1 MAVLVLKNA
10 LLILLMILILHFM
23 IRNKLVEDRN
33 VFRRRLIYMDT
44 VRANRL
50 EFEDDGSPEAVRAK
64 GAVLAG
70 VSDAG
75 SGVVAKKI
83 AQAPMLLA
91 TGEGGATED
100 LAAEDDV
107 VPLVAANDTEEGAD
121 TDEVQPAE
129 EKKTSISES
138 RQAKCEEGVN
148 SRRKKEDR
156 MKELYDFVYSEED
169 GKPRGSGGSD
179 ISKYF
184 PEGVTDGATVDRTE
198 LVEHSRQISNKLKAR
213 DFNAT
218 CNFEVIGSLCGDGGA
233 PDDSIQGVEHSTASF
248 YSEL

>member
-33 VFRRRLIYMDT
+33 AFRRRLIYMDS
-44 VRANRL
+44 VRTNKL
-50 EFEDDGSPEAVRAK
+50 VEFEDDGSPEAVRAK
-64 GAVLAG
+64 DAVMAG
-70 VSDAG
+70 MTDAG
-75 SGVVAKKI
+75 SGMVPTKVAREPI
-83 AQAPMLLA
+83 VLA
-91 TGEGGATED
+91 TGEGGANEQ
-100 LAAEDDV
+100 DV
-107 VPLVAANDTEEGAD
+107 GPLGAANDTEEDVD
-121 TDEVQPAE
+121 TDEVLPAE
-129 EKKTSISES
+129 EKKTSMSES
-138 RQAKCEEGVN
+138 RQAKCADEASG
-148 SRRKKEDR
+148 SPRKKREDR

-169 GKPRGSGGSD
+169 GRPRGSGGSD

-198 LVEHSRQISNKLKAR
+198 LVEHSRQISKKLKAR

-218 CNFEVIGSLCGDGGA
+218 CNFEVIGSLCGEGGAA

>member
-23 IRNKLVEDRN
+23 IRNKLVDDRN
-33 VFRRRLIYMDT
+33 AFRRRLIYMDT

-70 VSDAG
+70 VTDAG
-75 SGVVAKKI
+75 SGMVAKSI

-91 TGEGGATED
+91 TGEGGMVEGQEED
-100 LAAEDDV
+100 NV
-107 VPLVAANDTEEGAD
+107 VPLAAANDTEED
-121 TDEVQPAE
+121 IETDEVRPAE
-129 EKKTSISES
+129 EKKTSTSES

-184 PEGVTDGATVDRTE
+184 PEGVADGATVDRTE
-198 LVEHSRQISNKLKAR
+198 LVEHSRQISKKLKAR

-218 CNFEVIGSLCGDGGA
+218 CNFEVIGSLCGDGA
-233 PDDSIQGVEHSTASF
+233 PDDSILGVEHSTASF